1 MVDPAN
7 SDKPWWDKDSSKGKT
22 RAPLESSVE
31 NPVVAYAKKKGVLV
45 RKMNGLGFRGWPDR
59 LFIFSGGVVV
69 WVEFKAPGKLKN
81 LSSNQKEIIQ
91 TLKDLGQH
99 VYVIDDKQTGK
110 DIIDR
115 YV

>member
-1 MVDPAN
+1 MPN
-7 SDKPWWDKDSSKGKT
+7 KSDKPWWDKDDSKGKT

-59 LFIFSGGVVV
+59 LFIFSGGMTV
-69 WVEFKAPGKLKN
+69 WIEFKAPGKLKK
-81 LSSNQKEIIQ
+81 LSANQKEIIAELQ
-91 TLKDLGQH
+91 KRNH
-99 VYVIDDKQTGK
+99 AVYVVDDKQTGK